1 MQNSVTPHRLHLSL
15 QRWQRHLR
23 ARVHLLPLESSSE
36 TRARWTAGMRGPLPA
51 ALVIIVWSSRIAA
64 TASAMRTSLRGW
76 ESHVLSF
83 VSLGAAG
90 DGSWR
95 WYIDAPPV
103 TSLSCHDFFPTPF
116 LSNLVPAEKKKKEKK
131 KCFCSFSLYSLFNSS
146 FFSLCLCRLSSLCL
160 SIICMPGCFSES
172 FNETLLFIS

>member
-116 LSNLVPAEKKKKEKK
+116 LSNLVPAGKKAKILSVL
-131 KCFCSFSLYSLFNSS
+131 FLSTPFSIHL
-146 FFSLCLCRLSSLCL
+146 FFSLSLLVSSVFTLSVYPLYAWL
-160 SIICMPGCFSES
+160 FLEII
-172 FNETLLFIS
+172 